1 MGRWPSFS
9 RSPLDSGS
17 RRPAAPSRPLPW
29 HQPPFPVPVTGTW
42 RPSRGPR
49 CCLGVTAVPSAGG
62 AGSSVWEG
70 ELVGASGRG
79 SFRGRHRTSGL
90 PPRVSATAGPAAR
103 TPAGAPHPPRP
114 RRQPLVSAWPRPGPR
129 RRSRGRARGRGAGP
143 PPPEADRG
151 RTFTSSAR
159 SSYLRYASVEHPVP
173 APPRGCAAL
182 LQGRGGARSVRPGGA
197 CGRRRLRPCPGV
209 GLLSGCDGPAG
220 GDPVPVPV
228 RAVGGP
234 RPGSVPGGVAAR
246 AALLAGPAA
255 PAPPDTRVTAARR
268 PPDRRGRG
276 SCCQRRRRD
285 GPWLFQGRVSV
296 AGGTPRGAR
305 GGAARS
311 LRGSSRPAPP
321 APQRRVCTLGVGA

>member
-17 RRPAAPSRPLPW
+17 RRPAAPSRPLTCPGISPPSRCPSRVLGDPAGVLAAAW
-29 HQPPFPVPVTGTW
+29 GSLPSLQPVGRGVLCGRESWLARADAAPSVGATGRPASLRGCRPRPVP
-42 RPSRGPR
+42 PRGPR
-49 CCLGVTAVPSAGG
+49 PAHRTLLALG
-62 AGSSVWEG
+62 GSRSFQP
-70 ELVGASGRG
+70 GRG
-79 SFRGRHRTSGL
+79 RVLADAAEAGRE
-90 PPRVSATAGPAAR
+90 AG
-103 TPAGAPHPPRP
+103 
-114 RRQPLVSAWPRPGPR
+114 
-129 RRSRGRARGRGAGP
+129 GAGP
-143 PPPEADRG
+143 PPPEADPG

-159 SSYLRYASVEHPVP
+159 ASHPRYASVEHPVP

-255 PAPPDTRVTAARR
+255 PAPPASPQPAGLRTGAGAALAASG
-268 PPDRRGRG
+268 DVATVRGF
-276 SCCQRRRRD
+276 S
-285 GPWLFQGRVSV
+285 
-296 AGGTPRGAR
+296 RGA
-305 GGAARS
+305 
-311 LRGSSRPAPP
+311 
-321 APQRRVCTLGVGA
+321 